1 MKPYIHGGVK
11 NEMKY
16 AIGLLVLTISA
27 AASIAGQTPAASPI
41 PAASPAS
48 PAAVKDANPA
58 DVASLDAIM
67 KAVYDAIS
75 GDAGVKRD
83 WDRFRSLF
91 YPGARLIPTG
101 KNLGTGVTGARA
113 LSPEDYIVRS
123 GPFLEQNGFHERE
136 IARKVDQ
143 YGNIAHV
150 FSSYHGFKNKSDKD
164 PFLRGINSFQ
174 LLNDGKRWWV
184 MTIYWQQETP
194 DNPIPAQYL
203 K

>member
-27 AASIAGQTPAASPI
+27 AASIAGQTSAASPT

-91 YPGARLIPTG
+91 TRV
-101 KNLGTGVTGARA
+101 LG
-113 LSPEDYIVRS
+113 
-123 GPFLEQNGFHERE
+123 
-136 IARKVDQ
+136 
-143 YGNIAHV
+143 
-150 FSSYHGFKNKSDKD
+150 
-164 PFLRGINSFQ
+164 
-174 LLNDGKRWWV
+174 
-184 MTIYWQQETP
+184 
-194 DNPIPAQYL
+194 
-203 K
+203 